1 MSARAVDRV
10 AANLNHAGTI
20 DLAEWT
26 RAVAEGILRL
36 RYRHSF
42 EQPELLT
49 PGKIEEVT
57 VDCWSTSIIFNR
69 GHCLRAIVT
78 SSNHP
83 RLDVNPGTGRPW
95 TDSGAT
101 VTQPNAIYCSAAHPS
116 HLVLPVV
123 PVH

>member
-42 EQPELLT
+42 EQLELLT

-69 GHCLRAIVT
+69 GHCLRATVT

-83 RLDVNPGTGRPW
+83 RFDVNQGTGQPW
-95 TDSGAT
+95 TGSSPDIS
-101 VTQPNAIYCSAAHPS
+101 
-116 HLVLPVV
+116 
-123 PVH
+123 